1 MLYTYRLVLN
11 ELTGIFLEIIQCV
24 IYLVVEFNNGVDAR

>member
-11 ELTGIFLEIIQCV
+11 ELTGIFFDIIQC
-24 IYLVVEFNNGVDAR
+24 IMHLVVEFKNGVDAR